1 MLTLFQF
8 GGWIRWAVHL
18 TETRRVPQLRGK
30 VPPFFDLFFVEANVL
45 PARRNSHQAETQTIR
60 SVFRNQIE
68 RVGRITKRLRHLAT
82 LLVANDPGEEHVVKR
97 NVVLIAFGFSG
108 LELQTGNDHAR
119 DPEENNVRTGDKNR
133 RWIEFLASLRINRFI
148 GTKPRRKPSIE
159 RV

>member
-45 PARRNSHQAETQTIR
+45 PARRNSHQAKTQTIR

-97 NVVLIAFGFSG
+97 NVVLIVFGFYG
-108 LELQTGNDHAR
+108 LELKTGKYHAR
-119 DPEENNVRTGDKNR
+119 DPEENYVRTGHEHAR
-133 RWIEFLASLRINRFI
+133 RIELLPRFFIHRLI
-148 GTKPRRKPSIE
+148 GPKPR
-159 RV
+159 